1 MLKVFVKFN
10 KKICDDLKSRYPRF
24 FNDYIDHGDA
34 LILRIKDC
42 IESKKPSSILEI
54 GGIDRPLLEKSS
66 DYFYIGLDID
76 FGPDCH
82 HKYDKFLHQ
91 SVECEF
97 HEIVDMIISK
107 TLLEHVPDNEKSA
120 KNMYTALSDGGTMIH
135 HVPSKAHPYSLILR
149 LVGPRLQKLLIKH
162 LRPHALKE
170 TGYPAFFNYCSV
182 SEMRDLLKRSG
193 FNNIDIRPY
202 YFATDYFSFFVP
214 LFLLVALFE
223 NVCRKFKL
231 SYFASA
237 MLVTAEK

>member
-1 MLKVFVKFN
+1 MFKVFVKSN
-10 KKICDDLKSRYPRF
+10 KNICDALKLKYPRF

-34 LILRIKDC
+34 LILLIKEYIDGK
-42 IESKKPSSILEI
+42 SPSRILEI
-54 GGIDRPLLEKSS
+54 GGIDRPLLGKSP

-76 FGPDCH
+76 FEPDCH
-82 HKYDKFLHQ
+82 QKYDKFLHQ
-91 SVECEF
+91 SIEREF
-97 HEIVDMIISK
+97 HETVDLIISK
-107 TLLEHVPDNEKSA
+107 TLLEHVPDNETSA

-149 LVGPRLQKLLIKH
+149 LVGPRLQKILIKH

-170 TGYPAFFNYCSV
+170 TGYPAFFNHCSV
-182 SEMRDLLKRSG
+182 SEMRTLLKRSG
-193 FNNIDIRPY
+193 FHNIDIRPY